1 MKRVLAFVLGGLS
14 LVACVYAGG
23 GTLLLAHEYTRDGGP
38 IWQLFAIAVPAA
50 MCLAAGWL
58 GSRLVQFG
66 VTGNFALMGML
77 GDVFVG
83 LCCFFPGFI
92 FSFIASAILAT
103 RLRPRDDDRA
113 LIVALSVSAGIGVL
127 CSAFGVAHFVK
138 RHRAGA
144 RNPQPPANSLPGP
157 KTNLTSQS

>member
-23 GTLLLAHEYTRDGGP
+23 GTLLLAHDYMRDGGP
-38 IWQLFAIAVPAA
+38 IWQLFVTAVPAA

-66 VTGNFALMGML
+66 VTGNFALMGMF

-92 FSFIASAILAT
+92 FSFIPIAILAA
-103 RLRPRDDDRA
+103 RLRSGNGDRA
-113 LIVALSVSAGIGVL
+113 LIVALCLSAGIGVV
-127 CSAFGVAHFVK
+127 CSVLGVRHFVK
-138 RHRAGA
+138 KHRAGV
-144 RNPQPPANSLPGP
+144 RNPPPPANSLPGP
-157 KTNLTSQS
+157 ETNLTSQN